1 MNIIDLL
8 LITKGVFFA
17 AGVWSL
23 VLAVPYTIRILKLYR
38 KFYLIAVSMLFAVV
52 VLFAASLFGYDVAAA
67 LWAVTVPLAG
77 LGGYSYVNG
86 KIAERAA
93 P

>member
-1 MNIIDLL
+1 MNWLRDAINDSATGKASSKRIAML
-8 LITKGVFFA
+8 
-17 AGVWSL
+17 AG
-23 VLAVPYTIRILKLYR
+23 
-38 KFYLIAVSMLFAVV
+38 AVSMSLAVV
-52 VLFAASLFGYDVAAA
+52 VLSAASLFGYDVAAA

>member
-1 MNIIDLL
+1 MNWLRESISDGKNGTASSKRIAML
-8 LITKGVFFA
+8 
-17 AGVWSL
+17 AG
-23 VLAVPYTIRILKLYR
+23 
-38 KFYLIAVSMLFAVV
+38 AVSMSLAVV
-52 VLFAASLFGYDVAAA
+52 VLSAASLFGYDVAAA

>member
-1 MNIIDLL
+1 MNWLREAINDSATGKASSKRIAML
-8 LITKGVFFA
+8 
-17 AGVWSL
+17 AG
-23 VLAVPYTIRILKLYR
+23 
-38 KFYLIAVSMLFAVV
+38 AVSMSLAVV
-52 VLFAASLFGYDVAAA
+52 VLSAASLFGYDVVAA

>member
-1 MNIIDLL
+1 MNWLREAINDSATGKASSKRIAML
-8 LITKGVFFA
+8 
-17 AGVWSL
+17 AG
-23 VLAVPYTIRILKLYR
+23 
-38 KFYLIAVSMLFAVV
+38 AVSMSLAVV
-52 VLFAASLFGYDVAAA
+52 VLSAASLVGYAVAAA

>member
-1 MNIIDLL
+1 MNWLREAINDSATGKASSKRIAML
-8 LITKGVFFA
+8 
-17 AGVWSL
+17 AG
-23 VLAVPYTIRILKLYR
+23 
-38 KFYLIAVSMLFAVV
+38 AVSMSLAVV
-52 VLFAASLFGYDVAAA
+52 VLSAASLFGYDVAAA

-86 KIAERAA
+86 KIAEKGQ

>member
-1 MNIIDLL
+1 MNWLREAINDGKTGQASSKRIAMLSGAISMSVAVIVL
-8 LITKGVFFA
+8 SA
-17 AGVWSL
+17 AAW
-23 VLAVPYTIRILKLYR
+23 
-38 KFYLIAVSMLFAVV
+38 
-52 VLFAASLFGYDVAAA
+52 FGYDVAAA

-86 KIAERAA
+86 KIAERPA

>member
-1 MNIIDLL
+1 MNWLRESINDSATGKASSKRIAML
-8 LITKGVFFA
+8 
-17 AGVWSL
+17 AG
-23 VLAVPYTIRILKLYR
+23 
-38 KFYLIAVSMLFAVV
+38 AVSMSLAVV
-52 VLFAASLFGYDVAAA
+52 VLSAASLFGYDVAAA

>member
-1 MNIIDLL
+1 MNWLRESISDGKTGKASSKRIAML
-8 LITKGVFFA
+8 
-17 AGVWSL
+17 AG
-23 VLAVPYTIRILKLYR
+23 
-38 KFYLIAVSMLFAVV
+38 AVSMSLAVV
-52 VLFAASLFGYDVAAA
+52 VLSAASLFGYDVAAA

>member
-1 MNIIDLL
+1 MNWLREAINDSQTGKASSKRIAML
-8 LITKGVFFA
+8 
-17 AGVWSL
+17 AG
-23 VLAVPYTIRILKLYR
+23 
-38 KFYLIAVSMLFAVV
+38 AVSMSLAVV
-52 VLFAASLFGYDVAAA
+52 VLSAASLFGYDVAAA

-86 KIAERAA
+86 KIAERSA

>member
-1 MNIIDLL
+1 MNWLREAINDSQTGKASSKRIAMLA
-8 LITKGVFFA
+8 GA
-17 AGVWSL
+17 ASMSL
-23 VLAVPYTIRILKLYR
+23 
-38 KFYLIAVSMLFAVV
+38 AVV
-52 VLFAASLFGYDVAAA
+52 VLSAASLFGYDVAAA

-86 KIAERAA
+86 KIAERSA

>member
-1 MNIIDLL
+1 MNWLRESISDGKTGTASSKRVIALL
-8 LITKGVFFA
+8 
-17 AGVWSL
+17 AGASL
-23 VLAVPYTIRILKLYR
+23 
-38 KFYLIAVSMLFAVV
+38 SFAVV
-52 VLFAASLFGYDVAAA
+52 LLAIATLFGYDVAAA

>member
-1 MNIIDLL
+1 MNWLRESISDGKTGQASSKRIAMLSGAISMSVAVIVL
-8 LITKGVFFA
+8 SVA
-17 AGVWSL
+17 AW
-23 VLAVPYTIRILKLYR
+23 
-38 KFYLIAVSMLFAVV
+38 
-52 VLFAASLFGYDVAAA
+52 FGYDVAAA

-86 KIAERAA
+86 KIAERSA

>member
-1 MNIIDLL
+1 MNWLREAINDSQTGKASSKRIAML
-8 LITKGVFFA
+8 
-17 AGVWSL
+17 AG
-23 VLAVPYTIRILKLYR
+23 
-38 KFYLIAVSMLFAVV
+38 AVSMSLAVV
-52 VLFAASLFGYDVAAA
+52 VLSAASLFGYDVAAA

-86 KIAERAA
+86 KLAERAA

>member
-1 MNIIDLL
+1 MSWIREAINDSQTGKASSKRI
-8 LITKGVFFA
+8 A
-17 AGVWSL
+17 ML
-23 VLAVPYTIRILKLYR
+23 VG
-38 KFYLIAVSMLFAVV
+38 AVSMSLAVV
-52 VLFAASLFGYDVAAA
+52 VLSAASLFGYDVAAA

-86 KIAERAA
+86 KIAERSA

>member
-1 MNIIDLL
+1 MGWLREAINDSTTGKASSKRIAML
-8 LITKGVFFA
+8 
-17 AGVWSL
+17 AG
-23 VLAVPYTIRILKLYR
+23 
-38 KFYLIAVSMLFAVV
+38 AVSMSLAVV
-52 VLFAASLFGYDVAAA
+52 VLSAASLFGYDVAAA

>member
-1 MNIIDLL
+1 MNWLRESISDGKTGKASSKRIAML
-8 LITKGVFFA
+8 
-17 AGVWSL
+17 AG
-23 VLAVPYTIRILKLYR
+23 
-38 KFYLIAVSMLFAVV
+38 AVSMSLAVV
-52 VLFAASLFGYDVAAA
+52 VLSAASLFGYDVAAA

-86 KIAERAA
+86 KIAERPA

>member
-1 MNIIDLL
+1 MGWLREAINDSATGKASSKRIAMLA
-8 LITKGVFFA
+8 GA
-17 AGVWSL
+17 ASMSVAVL
-23 VLAVPYTIRILKLYR
+23 VL
-38 KFYLIAVSMLFAVV
+38 S
-52 VLFAASLFGYDVAAA
+52 AASLCGYDVAAA

-86 KIAERAA
+86 KIAERSA

>member
-1 MNIIDLL
+1 MNWLREAINDSATGKASSKRIAML
-8 LITKGVFFA
+8 
-17 AGVWSL
+17 AG
-23 VLAVPYTIRILKLYR
+23 
-38 KFYLIAVSMLFAVV
+38 AVSMSLAVV
-52 VLFAASLFGYDVAAA
+52 VLSAASLFGYDVAAA

-86 KIAERAA
+86 KMAERSA

>member
-1 MNIIDLL
+1 MNWLREAINDSATGKASSKRIAML
-8 LITKGVFFA
+8 
-17 AGVWSL
+17 AG
-23 VLAVPYTIRILKLYR
+23 
-38 KFYLIAVSMLFAVV
+38 AVSMSLAVV
-52 VLFAASLFGYDVAAA
+52 VLSAASLLGYDVAAA

-86 KIAERAA
+86 KIAERSA

>member
-1 MNIIDLL
+1 MGWLREAINDSQTGKASSKRIAML
-8 LITKGVFFA
+8 
-17 AGVWSL
+17 AG
-23 VLAVPYTIRILKLYR
+23 
-38 KFYLIAVSMLFAVV
+38 AVSMSLAVV
-52 VLFAASLFGYDVAAA
+52 VLSAASLFGYDVAAA

-86 KIAERAA
+86 KIAEKGA

>member
-1 MNIIDLL
+1 MNWLREAINDNKTGYASSKRIAML
-8 LITKGVFFA
+8 
-17 AGVWSL
+17 AG
-23 VLAVPYTIRILKLYR
+23 
-38 KFYLIAVSMLFAVV
+38 AVSMSLAVV
-52 VLFAASLFGYDVAAA
+52 VLSAASLFGYDVAAA

-86 KIAERAA
+86 KMAERGA

>member
-1 MNIIDLL
+1 MVKHTGTDMNWLREAINDS
-8 LITKGVFFA
+8 TTGKA
-17 AGVWSL
+17 SSK
-23 VLAVPYTIRILKLYR
+23 RIAMLSG
-38 KFYLIAVSMLFAVV
+38 AVSMSLAVV
-52 VLFAASLFGYDVAAA
+52 VLSAASLFGYDVAAA

>member
-1 MNIIDLL
+1 MGWLREAINDSHTGKASSKRIAMLA
-8 LITKGVFFA
+8 GA
-17 AGVWSL
+17 ASMSL
-23 VLAVPYTIRILKLYR
+23 
-38 KFYLIAVSMLFAVV
+38 AVV
-52 VLFAASLFGYDVAAA
+52 VLSAASLFGYDVAAA

-86 KIAERAA
+86 KMAERSA

>member
-1 MNIIDLL
+1 MGWLREAINDSQTGKASSKRIAML
-8 LITKGVFFA
+8 
-17 AGVWSL
+17 AG
-23 VLAVPYTIRILKLYR
+23 
-38 KFYLIAVSMLFAVV
+38 AVSMSLAVV
-52 VLFAASLFGYDVAAA
+52 VLSAASLFGYDVAAA

>member
-1 MNIIDLL
+1 MNWLREAINDSATGKASSKRIAML
-8 LITKGVFFA
+8 
-17 AGVWSL
+17 AG
-23 VLAVPYTIRILKLYR
+23 
-38 KFYLIAVSMLFAVV
+38 AVSMSIAVL
-52 VLFAASLFGYDVAAA
+52 VLSAASLFGYDVAAA

-86 KIAERAA
+86 KIAERSA

>member
-1 MNIIDLL
+1 MNWLREAINDSTTGKASSKRIAMLA
-8 LITKGVFFA
+8 GA
-17 AGVWSL
+17 AAMSIAVL
-23 VLAVPYTIRILKLYR
+23 VL
-38 KFYLIAVSMLFAVV
+38 S
-52 VLFAASLFGYDVAAA
+52 AASLFGFDVAAA

-86 KIAERAA
+86 KMAERSA

>member
-1 MNIIDLL
+1 MNWLREAINDSATGKASSKRIAML
-8 LITKGVFFA
+8 
-17 AGVWSL
+17 AG
-23 VLAVPYTIRILKLYR
+23 
-38 KFYLIAVSMLFAVV
+38 AVSMSLAVV
-52 VLFAASLFGYDVAAA
+52 VLSAASLFGYDVAAA

-86 KIAERAA
+86 KIAERPA